1 MRTRGFRTLVA
12 GLAFVLATF
21 ANGCGN
27 HGETGSEG
35 TSDAPSMPVVTV
47 ASPERRALARS
58 IEQPAR
64 VEAFE
69 ETPIFAKIA
78 GYVKQVNVDIGSKV
92 RKGDVLATLWVPEV
106 VEQLKEREALV
117 GQAGIEIEQAKKNL
131 AVARATVV
139 TARSMVQEAI
149 ANRKRS
155 QASLDRWKSESGR
168 IGGLVREKVIEK
180 ESGEEVAN
188 QFRSAS
194 AAMEESEAK
203 VQSAQ
208 ALLLES
214 IAKSEKSVTDVSA
227 ATNRLVVAEA
237 EKRETQAMLAYADI
251 TAPYDGVVSHRNV
264 HTGHFLQPSTSGGS
278 RSEALFTVVRMDKVR
293 VFLEVPEADAVLVKD
308 GVSARI
314 RIPVLNDQEF
324 RGNVSGSSWSLE
336 PNQRTLR
343 TEIDFNNADG
353 RLRPG
358 MYAQAVI
365 DVIQPETFT
374 VPSQAVQTRDGMT
387 FCYCAEDGK
396 AVRVP
401 LRLGVRSGASVEVR
415 KKQLRSTKPGEK
427 PRWVD
432 VIGSEQVI
440 VTSSADL
447 EDGQTIRV
455 GKEH

>member
-1 MRTRGFRTLVA
+1 MRNIGRMILDASMAVALAGFV
-12 GLAFVLATF
+12 G
-21 ANGCGN
+21 GCG
-27 HGETGSEG
+27 HHAEAGSLEKGEA
-35 TSDAPSMPVVTV
+35 APTPSVTV
-47 ASPERRALARS
+47 AKPERRVLARS
-58 IEQPAR
+58 IEQPAKI
-64 VEAFE
+64 EAYE

-78 GYVKQVNVDIGSKV
+78 GYVKQVNVDIGARV

-117 GQAGIEIEQAKKNL
+117 AQAGIEIEQAKKNL

-139 TARSMVQEAI
+139 TARSMVQESM

-155 QASLDRWKSESGR
+155 QASLDRWKSESTR
-168 IGGLVREKVIEK
+168 IGGLVRDKVIET

-188 QFRSAS
+188 QFRAAS
-194 AAMEESEAK
+194 AVMEESEAK

-208 ALLLES
+208 ALLQES
-214 IAKSEKSVTDVSA
+214 IAKSEKAVTDVSA
-227 ATNRLVVAEA
+227 ATNRAVVAEA
-237 EKRETQAMLAYADI
+237 NKRETQAMLAYAEI
-251 TAPYDGVVSHRNV
+251 VAPYDGVVSHRNV

-293 VFLEVPEADAVLVKD
+293 VFLEVPEADAVLVKT
-308 GVSARI
+308 GVPARI

-324 RGNVSGSSWSLE
+324 KGQIAGSSWSLE

-343 TEIDFNNADG
+343 TEIDFENADG

-358 MYAQAVI
+358 MYAQAVV
-365 DVIQPETFT
+365 DVVQPESFT

-387 FCYCAEDGK
+387 FCYCVESDK

-401 LRLGVRSGASVEVR
+401 LRLGVRSGTAVEVR
-415 KKQLRSTKPGEK
+415 KKQLRAAKPGEK

-432 VIGSEQVI
+432 VDGSEQVI
-440 VTSSADL
+440 ITTTSDL
-447 EDGQTIRV
+447 EDGQPIQFSR
-455 GKEH
+455 

>member
-1 MRTRGFRTLVA
+1 MA
-12 GLAFVLATF
+12 IVLTTF
-21 ANGCGN
+21 AGGCGN
-27 HGETGSEG
+27 HGGNGSEE
-35 TSDAPSMPVVTV
+35 TVDALSMPVMKV
-47 ASPERRALARS
+47 AKPERRTLARS
-58 IEQPAR
+58 IEQPAK

-78 GYVKQVNVDIGSKV
+78 GYVKQVNVDIGFKV

-106 VEQLKEREALV
+106 VEQLHEREALAT
-117 GQAGIEIEQAKKNL
+117 QASIEIEQAKKNL
-131 AVARATVV
+131 AVARATVA

-155 QASLDRWKSESGR
+155 QASVDRWKSESAR

-188 QFRSAS
+188 QFRAAS
-194 AAMEESEAK
+194 AAMDESEAK

-293 VFLEVPEADAVLVKD
+293 VFLEVPEVDAVLVKD
-308 GVSARI
+308 RVPARI

-324 RGNVSGSSWSLE
+324 KGKVTGSSWSLD

-343 TEIDFNNADG
+343 TEIDFDNADG

-365 DVIQPETFT
+365 DVMQPEAFT
-374 VPSQAVQTRDGMT
+374 VPSQAVQTRDGIT
-387 FCYCAEDGK
+387 FCYCAEGGK

-401 LRLGVRSGASVEVR
+401 LRLGVRSGTSVEVR

-432 VIGSEQVI
+432 VVGTEQII

-447 EDGQTIRV
+447 EDGQAIRV
-455 GKEH
+455 GKGH